1 MLNLQIENDKRAMRQ
16 KQTKD
21 YEKNSFIRQDSMV
34 TMLEEDQEDWVQL
47 KSKDKN
53 DFNTFI

>member
-34 TMLEEDQEDWVQL
+34 TMLEEDQEDWV
-47 KSKDKN
+47 
-53 DFNTFI
+53 